1 MPRNGAAALE
11 GSGVCPIC
19 VSACAKTHQGYLLLD
34 SLPHAGFAHPLDISC
49 NRRRE
54 RRDRESCCAPGAGTA
69 YTLRAVGLPEEGL
82 IPAAVGAQ
90 WELRGALPL
99 TDQRLNQYDAFERA
113 HVDGRSP
120 PGDRPF
126 RLVFEPGPAASASDG
141 KIGLSRGNLLIWRR
155 LERNGSP
162 VVFRPRGPGS
172 L

>member
-82 IPAAVGAQ
+82 IPAA
-90 WELRGALPL
+90 RSRLPTTEPHSL
-99 TDQRLNQYDAFERA
+99 LSRYQSAREET
-113 HVDGRSP
+113 
-120 PGDRPF
+120 F
-126 RLVFEPGPAASASDG
+126 RLVEM
-141 KIGLSRGNLLIWRR
+141 WC
-155 LERNGSP
+155 
-162 VVFRPRGPGS
+162 
-172 L
+172 